1 MGAVI
6 LRIAIAGGT
15 GFIGRNIARF
25 YEYKG
30 HEVLILTRKRLKNQN
45 YKYVTWLNDDY
56 SFIEQLEDLD
66 VLINLAGV
74 SINQGRWTKKH
85 QKKIYESRM
94 FVTEELIKIIQQLEK
109 KPKVFINASAI
120 GIYPTSLTKIYTEQ
134 SRDVADDF
142 LAKTVV
148 DWEEKAKQVERIG
161 IRTVFCRFGVVLGK
175 NQGALP
181 LMVLPYKLFVGGTI
195 GSGEQWISWIHI
207 DDVVKA
213 IAFIVDQEHISGPV
227 NITAPTPV
235 TMKEFGQTIGK
246 VLKRPHWFP
255 VPASLLNIALGK
267 KSKLVVEGQYVLPN
281 VLMKEGLQFKY
292 PTLKQA
298 LENLLIE
305 SY

>member
-1 MGAVI
+1 M
-6 LRIAIAGGT
+6 RIAIAGGT

>member
-1 MGAVI
+1 MGAII

-30 HEVLILTRKRLKNQN
+30 HEVLILTRKRPKNKN
-45 YKYVTWLNDDY
+45 HKYVTWLNNDD
-56 SFIEQLEDLD
+56 SLLEQLEDLD

-74 SINQGRWTKKH
+74 SINKGRWTKKH

-94 FVTEELIKIIQQLEK
+94 FATEQLIQFIRQLEK
-109 KPKVFINASAI
+109 KPKVWINASAI

-134 SRDVADDF
+134 SRDVADNF
-142 LAKTVV
+142 LARTVV
-148 DWEEKAKQVERIG
+148 DWEEKAKQVERLG

-195 GSGEQWISWIHI
+195 GSGKQWVSWIHI

-213 IAFIVDQEHISGPV
+213 IAFIIDQEHISGPV
-227 NITAPTPV
+227 NMTAPTPV

-298 LENLLIE
+298 LENLLME